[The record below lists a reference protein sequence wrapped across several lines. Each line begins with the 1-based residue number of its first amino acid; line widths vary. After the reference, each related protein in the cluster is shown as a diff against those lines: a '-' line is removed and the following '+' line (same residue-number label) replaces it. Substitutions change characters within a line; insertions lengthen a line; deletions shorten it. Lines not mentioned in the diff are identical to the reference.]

1 MYAPNPVNPGS
12 SVSHWDTIARPNQL
26 MEPFINDDLTHS
38 VVINPTKKSG
48 GRPDMTY
55 ELLKDIGW

>member
-1 MYAPNPVNPGS
+1 
-12 SVSHWDTIARPNQL
+12 